1 MPPTSTKRT
10 IHADS
15 MLMQDVLQG
24 SGLPVAD
31 GDGRVALFANPFNGY
46 AIEALIVGPDGK
58 LLHGYRTAAGWATSP
73 IAASVQ
79 SPASRVVA
87 VTAPDGK
94 VWAFFTATA
103 FTTPLE
109 LTAARAW
116 QPREGLELSPKH
128 SLRVSYLAG
137 VPAQRPVVYG
147 ADSQGQMFWY
157 AWTVDGESRSFKDNP
172 WAASTGSLK
181 RGVRDVLPVPSA
193 STDVHH
199 SVEAIMF
206 VAPDPAG
213 RVVQATL
220 QGTANLLLFSQAHD
234 TSLSGVTL
242 VDGLA
247 GKGMFVG
254 IADERLRVYSTLPG
268 ATYVDLLVKST
279 VETPCAQAAL
289 ANDSYG
295 LAHVYLLGKDRSL
308 SVLHQTGW
316 AIENGMELPIATW
329 AHAQLK
335 DSAAR
340 KIVALPL
347 ESEVKRFSVLAHPD
361 HTALM
366 IQRTDD
372 AWELMTQDRASGVWT
387 REAIQLAAGAAQAPV
402 SVKAYRT
409 QLTLLDA
416 NGSPVAGEVL
426 QVTAD
431 ELVQVSFGDRRA
443 LIGPGLVQDVVT
455 DVRGRASVVVPAS
468 GLSAPVLSVTA
479 NGVNNGRVVR
489 PDAKIHAY
497 LGGTGTLPTRPA
509 LTGAVLKDAS
519 VRGKPLVPSWG
530 GVAPDDVV
538 KSMRDV
544 YGAVSA
550 PPGAAGGGFVLQT
563 LDDSQP
569 AFRAI
574 ATVEEHAALLAAHAT
589 HPAYAGALEDA
600 AGFLGDLWEGVRR
613 VGAVMEKAAITVF
626 DGAVTLVVKLG
637 DVLVSLGTFV
647 LKTLRNA
654 ADVVMAMFTTLKA
667 KVDDAVEWLASLFD
681 FAHTWNT
688 ALAFED
694 GFGKLVTT
702 MTAALAQLDAP
713 KICQVI
719 DGAEA
724 DVLKKIADFKLA
736 QKGRS
741 MQDFVPPQ
749 TAPATT
755 AAAGA
760 TPLPGRADLD
770 GALGNWFVDRVSAFS
785 ITAGDLPGAKDLTA
799 KWLALVTSLGS
810 AGDGFVAALQASW
823 AKLALAE
830 PRDLARVAVDQLSD
844 LFSAVVSAVFGF
856 AKLAVTGGFALIEA
870 GLAGLLG
877 VLQAPLDAKPLVA
890 LVNWIAR
897 QANPAAVDAETVSL
911 GRFGCLMMAFP
922 VTLGWKLA
930 CGAASQPFP
939 HGKFEATLA
948 ATAAAPNLWGLI
960 AGLLQLLYAPFD
972 MVNDTLPATT
982 DASVELMWALGALI
996 IEGGILMCT
1005 FPNAN
1010 GTPFE
1015 FASDPTLI
1023 ARIARNSHFGCY
1035 AALFTLDGVSL
1046 AAGTALAPFKSVK
1059 KLVRQRDQ
1067 IGKILS
1073 SAVGVSAFGFGIFE
1087 SAVVGATPATWA
1099 TNLFTPLSPG
1109 CQWLRLNGNTPS
1121 LEAKLIVN
1129 LFSDLVGGGFRLAGA
1144 AGM

>member
-73 IAASVQ
+73 LAGAVAAR
-79 SPASRVVA
+79 RVVA
-87 VTAPDGK
+87 VTSPDGK
-94 VWAFFTATA
+94 VWAFWTADGKP
-103 FTTPLE
+103 TPFE
-109 LTAARAW
+109 LTGAASWTAHAG
-116 QPREGLELSPKH
+116 EELKPSY
-128 SLRVSYLAG
+128 SLRVAYSSG
-137 VPAQRPVVYG
+137 IPAQRPLVYG
-147 ADSQGQMFWY
+147 SDTQGSMVALRWTPTGAPWNRFTGTLETEVTDMLLG
-157 AWTVDGESRSFKDNP
+157 AW
-172 WAASTGSLK
+172 
-181 RGVRDVLPVPSA
+181 PS
-193 STDVHH
+193 SDLQPHF
-199 SVEAIMF
+199 E
-206 VAPDPAG
+206 
-213 RVVQATL
+213 ATL
-220 QGTANLLLFSQAHD
+220 FATR
-234 TSLSGVTL
+234 
-242 VDGLA
+242 A
-247 GKGMFVG
+247 GKGALVSAVANAGSELSFQ
-254 IADERLRVYSTLPG
+254 LREEISVSEVTS
-268 ATYVDLLVKST
+268 VD
-279 VETPCAQAAL
+279 AL
-289 ANDSYG
+289 AAMNMFLGIRDHLVVTYSLTGYHNNQYLEAPTVTSRCVGAAMALDGYG
-295 LAHVYLLGKDRSL
+295 LAHVYLLGEDRSL

-316 AIENGMELPIATW
+316 ATTTGAREIPIPRW
-329 AHAQLK
+329 AEAKLK
-335 DSAAR
+335 DSDAQ

-489 PDAKIHAY
+489 PDAKVHAY
-497 LGGTGTLPTRPA
+497 LGGTGTLPTRPV

-563 LDDSQP
+563 IDDSQP

-574 ATVEEHAALLAAHAT
+574 ATVEEHAALLAAHAA
-589 HPAYAGALEDA
+589 HPAYAGVLEDA

-613 VGAVMEKAAITVF
+613 VGAVMDKAAVIVF
-626 DGAVTLVVKLG
+626 NGAVTLVVKLG

-694 GFGKLVTT
+694 GFGKLVTSLSGAL
-702 MTAALAQLDAP
+702 AALDAA

-719 DGAEA
+719 DDAEA
-724 DVLKKIADFKLA
+724 KVQHEIAQFKIA

-741 MQDFVPPQ
+741 MQDFAPPQ
-749 TAPATT
+749 TAPART
-755 AAAGA
+755 ASAGA
-760 TPLPGRADLD
+760 TALPGRADLD
-770 GALGNWFVDRVSAFS
+770 GALGNWLVDRVSAFS
-785 ITAGDLPGAKDLTA
+785 FSAPQLPGVPELTA
-799 KWLALVTSLGS
+799 KWQALVTAMGT

-830 PRDLARVAVDQLSD
+830 PRDLARVAVEQLSD
-844 LFSAVVSAVFGF
+844 MFSAVVSAVFGF
-856 AKLAVTGGFALIEA
+856 AKLVVTSGFALVQA

-877 VLQAPLDAKPLVA
+877 ALQAPLDVKPLVA

-911 GRFGCLMMAFP
+911 GRLGCLLIAFP

-930 CGAASQPFP
+930 RGAASQPFP
-939 HGKFEATLA
+939 NRKFEATYD
-948 ATAAAPNLWGLI
+948 AAAADPNPWALI
-960 AGLLQLLYAPFD
+960 AGCLQLIYWPLD
-972 MVNDTLPATT
+972 MVNDTLPPTT
-982 DASVELMWALGALI
+982 PPVAAMLWSAAALLV
-996 IEGGILMCT
+996 EGGILLCT
-1005 FPNAN
+1005 FPNPN
-1010 GTPFE
+1010 GTPFVFMKPPE
-1015 FASDPTLI
+1015 PT
-1023 ARIARNSHFGCY
+1023 RFARNAHFAAY
-1035 AALFTLDGVSL
+1035 VALFMFDYISFI
-1046 AAGTALAPFKSVK
+1046 AGTSLKPRESM
-1059 KLVRQRDQ
+1059 LQLMRQRDQ
-1067 IGKILS
+1067 VGQVLT
-1073 SAVGVSAFGFGIFE
+1073 SAAGVSAFGFGIWE
-1087 SAVVGATPATWA
+1087 SAVVGASPATWA
-1099 TNLFTPLSPG
+1099 TNLFTPLSPA
-1109 CQWLRLNGNTPS
+1109 CQWLRLTGNPAA
-1121 LEAKLIVN
+1121 LDAKLLINV
-1129 LFSDLVGGGFRLAGA
+1129 FSDFVGGAFRVGSAFGL
-1144 AGM
+1144 